1 MKLSRHQRK
10 LLIEAHPDRH
20 GGDTSKLRSYYNT
33 LKSRLGCKPGDVTCD
48 RCGVTIQSQGITGL
62 CKIHAREQM
71 YRSTPLTIAA

>member
-1 MKLSRHQRK
+1 
-10 LLIEAHPDRH
+10 
-20 GGDTSKLRSYYNT
+20 